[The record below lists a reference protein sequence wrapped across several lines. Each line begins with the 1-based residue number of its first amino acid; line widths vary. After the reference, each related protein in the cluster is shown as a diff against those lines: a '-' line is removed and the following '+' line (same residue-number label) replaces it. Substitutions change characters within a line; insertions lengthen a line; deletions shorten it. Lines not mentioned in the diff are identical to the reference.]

1 MIRIWNLP
9 KALTDQL
16 VADHE
21 IFRVNLKNVQT
32 NPTTAELNDKERAR
46 RLHKVIEEHIV
57 ELWAGY
63 GPDQQML
70 FRGDPIT
77 IRPRVRDGQD
87 FVCEIEVG
95 DGFVALEEQ
104 WMAQVYGVGEV
115 PANVLSAATALAT
128 AGSDDAK
135 IRAAIGIVA
144 PNAVTARLA
153 NGWVGQG
160 RPADT
165 IKEVA
170 DFLGLVWWYRD
181 GKVEFVERD
190 KYLPDFAVELN
201 ANSSLLSTG
210 LTDDGRYRVF
220 DCVLSPQ
227 VHPGRAVQIIDEDG
241 KRFRGR
247 ILETRISGD
256 THSDDWHISGL
267 CDASDWQALPMV
279 EAGRGPRLQ
288 TTAEDWERQTN
299 PKTGGQQVPKAL
311 RFKRK

>member
-115 PANVLSAATALAT
+115 PANVLSL
-128 AGSDDAK
+128 
-135 IRAAIGIVA
+135 
-144 PNAVTARLA
+144 
-153 NGWVGQG
+153 
-160 RPADT
+160 
-165 IKEVA
+165 
-170 DFLGLVWWYRD
+170 
-181 GKVEFVERD
+181 
-190 KYLPDFAVELN
+190 
-201 ANSSLLSTG
+201 SL
-210 LTDDGRYRVF
+210 
-220 DCVLSPQ
+220 
-227 VHPGRAVQIIDEDG
+227 I
-241 KRFRGR
+241 
-247 ILETRISGD
+247 
-256 THSDDWHISGL
+256 HI
-267 CDASDWQALPMV
+267 
-279 EAGRGPRLQ
+279 
-288 TTAEDWERQTN
+288 
-299 PKTGGQQVPKAL
+299 
-311 RFKRK
+311 